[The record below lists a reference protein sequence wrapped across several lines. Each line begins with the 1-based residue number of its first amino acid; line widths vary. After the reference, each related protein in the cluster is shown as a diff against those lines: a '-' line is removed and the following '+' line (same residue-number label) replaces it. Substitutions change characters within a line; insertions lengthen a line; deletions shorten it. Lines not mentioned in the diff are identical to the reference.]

1 MRSTLIKRRLK
12 RQWIYLTR
20 MGSGFTEICPS
31 LNKCFPLVISD
42 SMKPGMAIVIVTE
55 GANSSLKASKKPIN
69 AALLA

>member
-1 MRSTLIKRRLK
+1 
-12 RQWIYLTR
+12 